1 MHIVGIVIISAVGL
15 FVWLLAA
22 LFLLLAHN
30 HWQARWTRAAHLV
43 VSAVILGALA
53 FGIYRLILAIPSEG
67 CGSSP
72 AEKSSCS
79 LG

>member
-1 MHIVGIVIISAVGL
+1 VGIVIISAAGL

-22 LFLLLAHN
+22 LLLLLAHSY
-30 HWQARWTRAAHLV
+30 WQARWTRAAHLV
-43 VSAVILGALA
+43 VSAVILGVLA
-53 FGIYRLILAIPSEG
+53 FGIYRLILAIPEG